1 MNKVTYPYLT
11 FYGIHA
17 LLRKL
22 LFSLNVVLIE
32 VKICLLF
39 QHRVQVLLSTKKTV
53 KKHFALKPASHFA
66 GIN

>member
-1 MNKVTYPYLT
+1 MKKVTYPYLT
-11 FYGIHA
+11 FYGIYA

-39 QHRVQVLLSTKKTV
+39 QHRVQVLLSTKQTV
-53 KKHFALKPASHFA
+53 KKHFVLKPASHFA
-66 GIN
+66 